1 MHEKSLL
8 STDFE
13 GVVSFL
19 THLPDSLSGS
29 ELFRHIEPFMR
40 SYPVNSET
48 ARSKKRFFQVRKR
61 VWTTVST
68 NSNEIVKRTRDA
80 VKVNQRKTLETPS
93 SSLNIC

>member
-8 STDFE
+8 SADFE

-40 SYPVNSET
+40 SYPVNCET
-48 ARSKKRFFQVRKR
+48 ARSKKRFFQVRKQFGLR
-61 VWTTVST
+61 YLPIVTKSKELTV
-68 NSNEIVKRTRDA
+68 EIYWLTVEKMLLLFT
-80 VKVNQRKTLETPS
+80 VLHYH
-93 SSLNIC
+93 